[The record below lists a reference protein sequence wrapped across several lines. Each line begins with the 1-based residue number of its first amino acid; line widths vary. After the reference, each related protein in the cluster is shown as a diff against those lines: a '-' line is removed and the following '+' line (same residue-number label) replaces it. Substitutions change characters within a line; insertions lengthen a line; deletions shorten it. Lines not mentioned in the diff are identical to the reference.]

1 MRVLRVA
8 ILMLCG
14 FSFCISLEIYA
25 IFNIKAVQDA
35 NLTLDSSGTIDQI
48 KVDVGSVVKKGE
60 VLLKLSNQDKIAQ
73 ALSIKQQYIFAQN
86 QYNRYNKTGAAIDKN
101 TLEQYYS
108 NYKKLEADYKYY
120 RALLDKTT
128 LVAPFDG
135 VIAEKSIELGD
146 GVAQNNTK
154 LFRLIS
160 HEKKFLI
167 EFDSKYLSDVK
178 VGDIFYYSI
187 DGGAKKEQAVITK
200 IYPTIDEATRKVSAE
215 AKASNSMTPGIFGD
229 GFIRTK

>member
-1 MRVLRVA
+1 MKILRR
-8 ILMLCG
+8 ILLMM
-14 FSFCISLEIYA
+14 FSASFMFSAEIYA

-35 NLTLDSSGTIDQI
+35 NLTLDSSGIIDQI

-60 VLLKLSNQDKIAQ
+60 VLLKLANQDKVAQ
-73 ALSIKQQYIFAQN
+73 ALSIKQQFIFAQN
-86 QYNRYNKTGAAIDKN
+86 QYNRYSKTGAAVDKN

-128 LVAPFDG
+128 LSAPFDG
-135 VIAEKSIELGD
+135 VIAEKNVELGD
-146 GVAQNNTK
+146 GVGQNTTK
-154 LFRLIS
+154 LFRLVS
-160 HEKKFLI
+160 HEKKFVI
-167 EFDSKYLSDVK
+167 EFDSRYLNDVK

-187 DGGAKKEQAVITK
+187 EGGSKKEKVVITK
-200 IYPTIDEATRKVSAE
+200 IYPTIDEDTRKITAE
-215 AKASNSMTPGIFGD
+215 AKARNDMTPGIFGD

>member
-1 MRVLRVA
+1 MSILRIITLVF
-8 ILMLCG
+8 CSY
-14 FSFCISLEIYA
+14 SFGITADIYA

-35 NLTLDSSGTIDQI
+35 NLTLDSSGTIEQI

-73 ALSIKQQYIFAQN
+73 ALSVKQQYIFAQN

-128 LVAPFDG
+128 LIAPFDG
-135 VIAEKSIELGD
+135 VIAEKNIELGD
-146 GVAQNNTK
+146 GVGQNSTK
-154 LFRLIS
+154 LFRLVS

-167 EFDSKYLSDVK
+167 EFDSKYLNDVK

-187 DGGAKKEQAVITK
+187 DGGSKKEQAVITK
-200 IYPTIDEATRKVSAE
+200 IYPTIDENTRKVSAE
-215 AKASNSMTPGIFGD
+215 AKASNNMTPGIFGD